1 MTEKLTPAEFAILG
15 LVAEAP
21 RHGYEIEQV
30 IAERGMRDWT
40 EIAFSSIYFLLA
52 GLKRRGLI
60 APQPAAGT
68 RRKVF
73 AATGEGR
80 AALADAV
87 GSALERPEPF
97 RSPFLVALANWPAV
111 GGEKGRAALGERVR
125 MLAAAIADL
134 EARAAHPMPGHAA
147 ALFDYSLALMRAEL
161 AWLRTSAFAKGD
173 CHDQAR
179 PAQDAES
186 LLRTDER

>member
-1 MTEKLTPAEFAILG
+1 MSEKLTPAEFAILG

-40 EIAFSSIYFLLA
+40 EIAFSSIYFLLS

-60 APQPAAGT
+60 TPRPGDGG

-73 AATGEGR
+73 EATPAGR
-80 AALADAV
+80 EALAAAV
-87 GSALERPEPF
+87 RRALEWPEPF
-97 RSPFLVALANWPAV
+97 RSPFLVALANWPVV
-111 GGEKGRAALGERVR
+111 GGTAGREALRERAET
-125 MLAAAIADL
+125 LAAAIADL
-134 EARAAHPMPGHAA
+134 EGRAARPMPDFVA

-161 AWLRTSAFAKGD
+161 SWLRTSALAKGD
-173 CHDQAR
+173 
-179 PAQDAES
+179 
-186 LLRTDER
+186 

>member
-1 MTEKLTPAEFAILG
+1 MEEKLTPAEFAILG

-40 EIAFSSIYFLLA
+40 EIAFSSIYFLLS

-60 APQPAAGT
+60 EQQRSDGDA

-73 AATGEGR
+73 AATPAGR
-80 AALADAV
+80 VALAVAV
-87 GSALERPEPF
+87 DSALERPEPF
-97 RSPFLVALANWPAV
+97 RSAFLVALANWPAI
-111 GGEKGRAALGERVR
+111 GDGKGSVALAERART
-125 MLAAAIADL
+125 LAAAIADL
-134 EARAAHPMPGHAA
+134 EGRAARPMPGHVA

-161 AWLRTSAFAKGD
+161 AWLR
-173 CHDQAR
+173 AR
-179 PAQDAES
+179 TATGE
-186 LLRTDER
+186 